1 MLQKWPLLEVSRGFK
16 RCAIL
21 CGRRAILWHRDK
33 AVLCD
38 RRSTCARFSEDD
50 LHFSWQVQHFGDL
63 HRHFAR
69 QGQHFRRVVLRVF
82 CESYCQGCFKWTPH
96 KTRLFALHTLH
107 STLYIC
113 RLHFTLY
120 TLYTLYTWKCRH
132 SPLYTLHSNLSLL
145 HSTLYTLHFALYT
158 WHSTLHTWHSTLYT
172 PRSTLW
178 AAATGCNIY
187 DVFTSLCVLTSV
199 PLTFAGFVGCI
210 LFFLFFKYQA

>member
-82 CESYCQGCFKWTPH
+82 CESYCQGCFKRTPH
-96 KTRLFALHTLH
+96 KTRLFALYTLDC
-107 STLYIC
+107 TFADC
-113 RLHFTLY
+113 TLHFTLY
-120 TLYTLYTWKCRH
+120 IRFTLESVDTPHFTLYTQIYLFYT
-132 SPLYTLHSNLSLL
+132 P
-145 HSTLYTLHFALYT
+145 HSTLYTSRFTLDT
-158 WHSTLHTWHSTLYT
+158 PHSTLDTPHFTLHAPHSGLQPRVATSMTFSPLYVSWHLYH
-172 PRSTLW
+172 
-178 AAATGCNIY
+178 
-187 DVFTSLCVLTSV
+187 
-199 PLTFAGFVGCI
+199 
-210 LFFLFFKYQA
+210 